1 MSELLQKTTGD
12 TDPASTD
19 AEKDKKPRKG
29 LLRALAALV
38 GIGAGAGLGA
48 DHAPAPTTP
57 EISATSTPDA
67 GVVESVSPSTEMSSD
82 QPTVMEG
89 SLTYTP
95 PEDIQTHPINVAPET
110 SVTSITPDAANS
122 VPKANPEN
130 STFTIPTDST
140 EPKLV
145 TPQEKTGFNTSPIG
159 EVVET
164 PAPIASS
171 SAEAGNTGGSTT
183 TELPAAAGE
192 PATPESTD
200 AIR

>member
-12 TDPASTD
+12 TDQTSTEKDNKKKGRVARLAMAAASILAAFHAGGDRAPASI
-19 AEKDKKPRKG
+19 A
-29 LLRALAALV
+29 
-38 GIGAGAGLGA
+38 
-48 DHAPAPTTP
+48 P
-57 EISATSTPDA
+57 EISATSAPDA
-67 GVVESVSPSTEMSSD
+67 GVVEPLPTEASSD
-82 QPTVMEG
+82 QPTIMEG

-122 VPKANPEN
+122 IPKANPEN